1 MDETRIV
8 SLLGL
13 AMLLLAGSGS
23 GNAEPKE
30 TRVLLAQLT
39 IRQRVIL
46 KVPAKPAPLVTRWK
60 EKKGPKCLGLG
71 GLAGAAVIERD
82 SVDMILKGGQRM
94 RAQFEDECPALGYY
108 SGFYILPTDD
118 GQICARR
125 DAIRTRAG
133 GECMIKRFRMLVPD
147 R

>member
-8 SLLGL
+8 SLLGF

-23 GNAEPKE
+23 GNAEPRE

-94 RAQFEDECPALGYY
+94 RAQFEDECPALG
-108 SGFYILPTDD
+108 
-118 GQICARR
+118 
-125 DAIRTRAG
+125 
-133 GECMIKRFRMLVPD
+133 
-147 R
+147 